1 MSRTGPGWSDYSAV
15 VSRPNTAPVT
25 SAQTRACHSGGPF
38 AQGLRRVIQ
47 DVKLGSLLIQSDP
60 KTGEPLL
67 FHTSLPESIKKR
79 EQAKNTVVF
88 LLDAQVR

>member
-1 MSRTGPGWSDYSAV
+1 MSRYG
-15 VSRPNTAPVT
+15 
-25 SAQTRACHSGGPF
+25 SGGPF

-67 FHTSLPESIKKR
+67 FHTSLPDSIKKR
-79 EQAKNTVVF
+79 DQAKNTVVF
-88 LLDAQVR
+88 LLDAQVSTTYSMISTPF

>member
-1 MSRTGPGWSDYSAV
+1 MSRYG
-15 VSRPNTAPVT
+15 
-25 SAQTRACHSGGPF
+25 SGGPF

-67 FHTSLPESIKKR
+67 FHASLPDSIKKR
-79 EQAKNTVVF
+79 DQAKNTVVF
-88 LLDAQVR
+88 LLDAQVSIVRSTISTPY

>member
-1 MSRTGPGWSDYSAV
+1 MGSAEI
-15 VSRPNTAPVT
+15 
-25 SAQTRACHSGGPF
+25 RAVNSGGPF

-67 FHTSLPESIKKR
+67 FYTSLPESIKKR

-88 LLDAQVR
+88 LLDAQVRRHAGYLH